1 MHFKLAPDW
10 SLNTNHTGFVL
21 AQQLGFYDEAG
32 VTLEL
37 LPYVDQPTAAK
48 RVISAEAQ
56 LGLGPQETVIAY
68 ADSENPLLA
77 VATVNA
83 HNPSAL
89 AVLGD
94 SAITRPSELDGKR
107 YASYGARFEIHV
119 VREVVRFDGGQGE
132 VEELV
137 LPKPTVPD
145 ALFTGQADCTWVFPA
160 WEGAEAEL
168 AGQPLRHFLVRDYG
182 IPDLYT
188 PVLFTSQR
196 FAEDNPDVLSKVVQ
210 ATARGFE
217 EAAREPERSA
227 ERFSEMHPELPR
239 ELLLRSQP
247 LASPNYRDPEQL
259 WGVIDPEVW
268 ASYGHYLF
276 ENGFVTARDGSK
288 VPEPD
293 WDAMHTQAFLGRG

>member
-1 MHFKLAPDW
+1 MHLKLAPDW

-21 AQQLGFYDEAG
+21 AQQRGFYKDAG
-32 VTLEL
+32 VRLEL

-48 RVISAEAQ
+48 RLLSGEAQ

-68 ADSENPLLA
+68 ADSDTPLLA

-89 AVLGD
+89 AVLA
-94 SAITRPSELDGKR
+94 SAPVTRPRELDGRR
-107 YASYGARFEIHV
+107 YASYGARFEMHV
-119 VREVVRFDGGQGE
+119 VREVVKADGGRGD

-145 ALFTGQADCTWVFPA
+145 ALFTGRADCTWVFPA

-168 AGQPLRHFLVRDYG
+168 AGRPLRHFLVRDYG
-182 IPDLYT
+182 VPDLYT

-196 FAEDNPDVLSKVVQ
+196 FARDNADALSRFVQ
-210 ATARGFE
+210 ASARGFE
-217 EAAREPERSA
+217 EAALEPERSA
-227 ERFSEMHPELPR
+227 ERFAEAHPELPR
-239 ELLLRSQP
+239 ELLLRSQKR
-247 LASPNYRDPEQL
+247 ASPTYRDPDQP
-259 WGVIDPEVW
+259 WGVIDPTVW
-268 ASYGHYLF
+268 ATYGRYLF
-276 ENGFVTARDGSK
+276 ENGFITSREGDP

-293 WDAMHTQAFLGRG
+293 WDAMHTQAFLELS